1 MRRAQPVK
9 RDGFRESG
17 GLLIAN
23 PDHMQICFHF
33 RHSIELIQTVLVH
46 SGKATTDR
54 ASFGLL
60 IASSD
65 FLQKSPIGAKSGWIL
80 SNVYLRKQ
88 L

>member
-9 RDGFRESG
+9 WDGFRESG

-33 RHSIELIQTVLVH
+33 HHSFELFQTVLVH

-65 FLQKSPIGAKSGWIL
+65 SLQKS
-80 SNVYLRKQ
+80 R
-88 L
+88 